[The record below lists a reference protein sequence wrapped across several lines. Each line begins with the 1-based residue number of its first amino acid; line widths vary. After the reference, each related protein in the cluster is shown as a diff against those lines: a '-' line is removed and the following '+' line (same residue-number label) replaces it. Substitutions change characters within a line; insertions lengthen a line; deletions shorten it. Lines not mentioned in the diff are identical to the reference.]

1 MLKQMVGLHLHFTAS
16 VITRVLQSPSL
27 KSTIT
32 SLVDTLTCLG
42 LVSISYYSTTFTELI
57 VIAKSGAPN
66 EKILVKYLKNFLDCF
81 RAF

>member
-1 MLKQMVGLHLHFTAS
+1 MLRQMVGLYQHFTDS

-42 LVSISYYSTTFTELI
+42 LVLVSIIEL
-57 VIAKSGAPN
+57 
-66 EKILVKYLKNFLDCF
+66 EHEFLTIFNATISWIGMAVYELD
-81 RAF
+81 R